1 MPTHKKQIKKQ
12 LSKIW
17 KIHPVRTEQAKQLSR
32 ETGISRIVA
41 QVLLNRNITTSE
53 EAKKFMNPKLTD
65 LLEPNLLPGISEAVE
80 RIQRAIKAG
89 EKITIYG
96 DYDADGIT
104 STAILWR
111 LLTMLN
117 TKVNFYI
124 PHRIEEGYGLN
135 TASIEKL
142 AEQGTNLIIT
152 VDCGITACGEISRAS
167 ELGMDVIVTDHHK
180 IENEIPQASAIVHP
194 QLDMN
199 YPSPASAGAMVA
211 FKLAWAVCNEY
222 KDNNDLYPKL
232 KSFLI
237 NATKF
242 AAVGTIAD
250 VMDLVGENRSLAH
263 FGLKAMSSS
272 DMPGVKALINTARLD
287 GKLLSS
293 RDIAFQIA
301 PMLNASGRLGHA
313 RLAVELLTSSSELNS
328 LKIAQYLKQQNNERR
343 KIEREIFK
351 QASQLITTGG
361 YDHPDRKTIVVAGEN
376 WHQGVVGIV
385 ASRVAETYFRPAIVF
400 NNDGQTCVGSARSV
414 RNFDIY
420 QGISSCAK
428 HLISFGGHAGAAGLR
443 VESKKLPDFIEAFE
457 QHARE
462 NILEDEAVSMIDI
475 EGTFEIGDF
484 NERTI
489 QQIQQLSPFGQGNP
503 VPVFAAMGV
512 RLYNTPRIVGEK
524 GTHLQLSIRDRSG
537 FVRCIAFGMGNL
549 EKKLIEADYFNVAFT
564 AELNSF
570 NGNSNLQFNI
580 CDIQFE

>member
-1 MPTHKKQIKKQ
+1 LPTYKKQIDRQ
-12 LSKIW
+12 LRKIW
-17 KIHPVRTEQAKQLSR
+17 KIHPPKNEQAKTLSR

-41 QVLLNRNITTSE
+41 QVLLNRNISGIE
-53 EAKKFMNPKLTD
+53 EAQRFMNPKLTD
-65 LLEPNLLPGISEAVE
+65 LLEPDLLPGIPGAVE
-80 RIQRAIKAG
+80 RILAAINAG

-111 LLTMLN
+111 LLTMLDSR
-117 TKVNFYI
+117 VNFYI

-135 TASIEKL
+135 MESIQKL
-142 AEQGTNLIIT
+142 SQDGTKLIIT
-152 VDCGITACGEISRAS
+152 VDCGITAFEETIRAA
-167 ELGMDVIVTDHHK
+167 ELGMEVIITDHHK
-180 IENEIPQASAIVHP
+180 IEDQIPRAAAIVHP
-194 QLDMN
+194 QLDKN
-199 YPSPASAGAMVA
+199 YPTPGSAGAMVA
-211 FKLAWAVCNEY
+211 FKLAWAVCNRF
-222 KDNNDLYPKL
+222 KDNNQIYPKL
-232 KSFLI
+232 RNFLI

-250 VMDLVGENRSLAH
+250 VMELLGENRSLAH
-263 FGLKAMSSS
+263 YGLKAMSTS
-272 DMPGVKALINTARLD
+272 DMPGLKALINTAHLD

-293 RDIAFQIA
+293 RDIAFHIA

-313 RLAVELLTSSSELNS
+313 RLAVELLTSSSDLNS

-351 QASQLITTGG
+351 QAAQIISAGG
-361 YDHPDRKTIVVAGEN
+361 YDHPDRKTIVVAGEK

-385 ASRVAETYFRPAIVF
+385 ANRIAETYFRPAIVF
-400 NNDGQTCVGSARSV
+400 NTDGEICVGSARSI
-414 RNFDIY
+414 RDFDIY
-420 QGISSCAK
+420 RGISSCAQ

-443 VESKKLPDFIEAFE
+443 VEAKKLPDFIEAFE
-457 QHARE
+457 RHARE
-462 NILEDEAVSMIDI
+462 NILEGDAVSVIEI
-475 EGTFEIGDF
+475 EGTYEIGDF
-484 NERTI
+484 NERTVN
-489 QQIQQLSPFGQGNP
+489 QIQQLSPFGQGNP
-503 VPVFAAMGV
+503 VPVFAARGV

-537 FVRCIAFGMGNL
+537 IVRCIAFGMGNL

-570 NGNSNLQFNI
+570 NGNSCLQFNI